1 MLPERLISFS
11 SHLEYQEVQ
20 YDWKAGGGRAYRA
33 LKGHKSDTDLADK
46 SEDSIR
52 NSNHKPLSVDSP
64 NWPCLWILPTGT
76 GTY

>member
-52 NSNHKPLSVDSP
+52 NSNHKPLGR
-64 NWPCLWILPTGT
+64 PCLWILPTGT
-76 GTY
+76 GTH